1 MPLASAA
8 LKHRTQYHG
17 GASARPGSTG
27 RAIAGAS
34 NLARP
39 VRDEGLKENRIAP
52 LMSCNAAA
60 AGKEKALQAQQKLA
74 HDQVASLTAR
84 VKQLELE
91 NSSLRRC
98 LANVNN
104 CRAMFMEVHSQAIL
118 SLEHL
123 SKCVQLS
130 QSALDELAL
139 AAPPTKDA
147 AAAESRLP
155 VATAAATVSQD
166 LQPQSTTT
174 TTTQSSGESGAAVPK
189 STTAV
194 LKSRRTVVIEPAP
207 GLAASTESSSESLV
221 IKQQLSRQLTPLM
234 ECSEA
239 AGRASLNC
247 SARGSLPNDQVV
259 FLGQDKPQ
267 QQHQDKPQQQQQD
280 KPQQQ
285 HQDKPQQQQQD
296 KPQQQQQDKTQQ
308 QQQDKPQQ
316 QHQDKPQQQQQDK
329 PQQQQDNLQQQQLN
343 QSNQSRHEKSRHSLP
358 HESMEVQQELNQLPE
373 IPAEQNKPAAGLQ
386 RKALKPQPKQ
396 RRRPQR
402 RSQFVRNQEQKSPV
416 HQRSA
421 EELQNPTENPFIPRH
436 RLARTP
442 PKCGADTSAAAS
454 CNGNATFDQLPP
466 LSPPSPQ
473 PPSEP
478 RPATLSPTSS
488 LKLIGKQLA
497 PSIQQTRPVAN
508 RAAGSHQRRGTFVIN
523 QPPRS
528 TATTSPPSPPLP
540 PSPPAI
546 VLDVRHALVLS
557 PPPHPRLSTLPDQP
571 DFAELPDWPDTARAS
586 VSTVTG
592 DAAACSLTAKVL
604 TRELRVAPRPSLLPK
619 PLLSPPSAAKTSA
632 PRRSSLMAPP
642 AAAADEALAAAADEA
657 PAAKRHR
664 RKQSSTATTVA
675 SAESSAACADLTGE
689 AAAVNLSAPLRP
701 RRQRAAAVNYKEPS
715 VNTKLRRCDK

>member
-1 MPLASAA
+1 P
-8 LKHRTQYHG
+8 
-17 GASARPGSTG
+17 
-27 RAIAGAS
+27 
-34 NLARP
+34 
-39 VRDEGLKENRIAP
+39 
-52 LMSCNAAA
+52 
-60 AGKEKALQAQQKLA
+60 QQ
-74 HDQVASLTAR
+74 Q
-84 VKQLELE
+84 Q
-91 NSSLRRC
+91 
-98 LANVNN
+98 
-104 CRAMFMEVHSQAIL
+104 
-118 SLEHL
+118 
-123 SKCVQLS
+123 
-130 QSALDELAL
+130 
-139 AAPPTKDA
+139 
-147 AAAESRLP
+147 
-155 VATAAATVSQD
+155 QD
-166 LQPQSTTT
+166 KPQ
-174 TTTQSSGESGAAVPK
+174 
-189 STTAV
+189 
-194 LKSRRTVVIEPAP
+194 
-207 GLAASTESSSESLV
+207 
-221 IKQQLSRQLTPLM
+221 QQQQDKP
-234 ECSEA
+234 
-239 AGRASLNC
+239 
-247 SARGSLPNDQVV
+247 QQQQ
-259 FLGQDKPQ
+259 QDKPQ

-296 KPQQQQQDKTQQ
+296 KP
-308 QQQDKPQQ
+308 
-316 QHQDKPQQQQQDK
+316 
-329 PQQQQDNLQQQQLN
+329 QQQQLN

-386 RKALKPQPKQ
+386 RKALKLKPQPKQ
-396 RRRPQR
+396 QRRPQR
-402 RSQFVRNQEQKSPV
+402 RSQFVRNQEQKSQV

-454 CNGNATFDQLPP
+454 GNGNATFDQL
-466 LSPPSPQ
+466 SPPSPQ
-473 PPSEP
+473 APSEP

-497 PSIQQTRPVAN
+497 PSIQQRRPVAN

-523 QPPRS
+523 QPPPS
-528 TATTSPPSPPLP
+528 TATPSPPSPPPP

-586 VSTVTG
+586 VSTAMG

-642 AAAADEALAAAADEA
+642 AAADEA
-657 PAAKRHR
+657 PATKRHR

-689 AAAVNLSAPLRP
+689 AAAVNSSAPLRP